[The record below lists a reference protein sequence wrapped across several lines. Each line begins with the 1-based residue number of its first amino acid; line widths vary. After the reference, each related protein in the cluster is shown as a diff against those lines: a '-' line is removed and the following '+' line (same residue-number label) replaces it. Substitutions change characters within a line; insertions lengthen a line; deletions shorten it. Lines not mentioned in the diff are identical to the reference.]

1 MEIDKKLVGRFWN
14 KHPLICAI
22 LKESAD
28 PEIARNHIH
37 NYLAEQWRVLYQ
49 SDSSEP
55 TLQWGIRMLAL
66 RIFRRIISQRSEQ
79 LTGFSIVRLLFNLAH
94 EQFDDLPKDLNI
106 GFFEEID
113 HLLLAIA
120 DKSEIYENVPPPSFL
135 KQHGRKAAIQ
145 RSKHLDEIAQQ
156 CSQYIQR
163 YPHGLLGHVDASR
176 LKNRDRILK
185 NLNGKESDWN
195 NYQWHLKNVIRDA
208 KTLGKLIHLSR
219 DETKAIN
226 LAKES
231 KLPFGITPYYV
242 SLMDKDSSRENDHAI
257 RAQVIPSV
265 EYVETMRQYRGN
277 HEPATDFMLEKD
289 TSPVDLI
296 TRRYPFI
303 VILKPY
309 NTCSQ
314 ICVYCQRNWEIDDVL
329 DKHAL
334 ATPGKLE
341 KALSW
346 LEKTTDIREVLV
358 TGGDPFIMANTQI
371 ESILCRLAGMSHITR
386 IRFGTRTPVVLP
398 QRITQDLVDL
408 IAEYHVPGKR
418 EIAIVTHFEHCY
430 EVTPQAMEAVQKC
443 KRQGIGVYNQVV
455 FTVENSR
462 KFELVAL
469 RENLRLIGVDSYY
482 TFNTKGKQ
490 ETKRYRVPM
499 ARLQQEI
506 KEEARLV
513 PGLVRTDESVYN
525 VPGLGKNYIR
535 ASQHHSLLTV
545 LPNGRRIYEFHPW
558 EKNLRLVD
566 TYIDTDVSIHD
577 YLTELKNR
585 GENIND
591 YKTIWYY
598 Y

>member
-1 MEIDKKLVGRFWN
+1 MEIDKKLVSRLWN
-14 KHPLICAI
+14 KHPLICAL

-28 PEIARNHIH
+28 PEIARSHIH
-37 NYLAEQWRVLYQ
+37 NYLAEQWKILYQ
-49 SDSSEP
+49 LDTSEP
-55 TLQWGIRMLAL
+55 SLQWGIRMAAL

-79 LTGFSIVRLLFNLAH
+79 LTGFSIVMLLFDLAH
-94 EQFDDLPKDLNI
+94 ERFDDLPDDLNV

-120 DKSEIYENVPPPSFL
+120 GDSDIYEHVPPPTFL

-156 CSQYIQR
+156 CNQYIQR
-163 YPHGLLGHVDASR
+163 YPHGLLGHVDARR

-195 NYQWHLKNVIRDA
+195 NYHWHLKNVIRDA

-219 DETKAIN
+219 DETQAIN

-231 KLPFGITPYYV
+231 NLPFGITPYYV
-242 SLMDKDSSRENDHAI
+242 SLMDKDSSCENDHAI

-277 HEPATDFMLEKD
+277 HEHAADFMLEKD

-346 LEKTTDIREVLV
+346 LEKTKDIREVLV

-499 ARLQQEI
+499 ARLRQEI